1 MKYKIR
7 KFQNPSGTLQYLTD
21 LNAEVQKK
29 NNSPEERVRRALNL
43 KKNQNQEE
51 EYTTPGF
58 RTDRNGIVS
67 VDYENQGDY
76 VPSATSIA
84 LTDGATKL
92 LHGVQTFGGSV
103 VGDVVKEFSPEAANW
118 LDKNTFGAITTTPEE
133 KLQRNR
139 SGRDVWQHRL
149 TDAANALITPL
160 AVITGGK
167 VLGDVGRKV
176 LQSKPAQRVL
186 SGRLNF
192 TPKDSRFLVNQE
204 GFRAPKVTETL
215 KDQEEWFVGLMKKHN
230 PNATA
235 VNEANLRSH
244 VPEYNQIINRAKKAG
259 TYMKNSDGSVFQG
272 DPREWTMLQS
282 KNAQWLDKRPWYT
295 GVPGKAIKEGS
306 DAGKLMSE
314 NFNKFTGDVW
324 ASNNEHYANVFAQKN
339 LSDSRGKVFKI
350 HSPKGASTYKV
361 DNGPQPWNNMPID
374 RNTHKLSSDAVIEMR
389 GFRGMT
395 GTKPEQKPI
404 YTSKNWLN
412 EKDLSKKLNPG
423 NSEYGVSTDDIFAHA
438 KKNGY
443 ERTRMNNIMDGIGFF
458 KNSAGEW
465 DYYDPFIDINV
476 IHSKTPRKS
485 VLGNDGTF
493 SKIDPNI
500 FGSIL
505 GAIGLGANKI
515 NE

>member
-1 MKYKIR
+1 MNYKIR
-7 KFQNPSGTLQYLTD
+7 KFQNPSGNLQFLTN
-21 LNAEVQKK
+21 LNAEAQRK
-29 NNSPEERVRRALNL
+29 NNSPEERIRRALNL
-43 KKNQNQEE
+43 KKNQE
-51 EYTTPGF
+51 EYSTPGL
-58 RTDRNGIVS
+58 RTNVL

-76 VPSATSIA
+76 VPTTTHKVGTA
-84 LTDGATKL
+84 LADGATKL
-92 LHGVQTFGGSV
+92 LHGIQTLGSSV
-103 VGDVVKEFSPEAANW
+103 VGDVVKEFSPKAANW
-118 LDKNTFGAITTTPEE
+118 LDKNTFGIITSTPEE

-139 SGRDVWQHRL
+139 SGNDRWQYRL

-160 AVITGGK
+160 AVVTGGK
-167 VLGDVGRKV
+167 VLGSVGKKV

-186 SGRLNF
+186 GEKLNF

-215 KDQEEWFVGLMKKHN
+215 KDQEDWFVGLMKKHN
-230 PNATA
+230 PNATS

-244 VPEYNQIINRAKKAG
+244 VPEYSQIINRAKKAG

-272 DPREWTMLQS
+272 DPREWAMLQS

-295 GVPGKAIKEGS
+295 GVPGKAIKEGPG
-306 DAGKLMSE
+306 AGKLMSE

-324 ASNNEHYANVFAQKN
+324 TSNNKHYANVFAEKN
-339 LSDSRGKVFKI
+339 LSDSRGKVFKL
-350 HSPKGASTYKV
+350 HSPKAAPTYKI
-361 DNGPQPWNNMPID
+361 DNGPQGWNNMPIN
-374 RNTHKLSSDAVIEMR
+374 RNTHKLGPDAIMEMR
-389 GFRGMT
+389 GFKNMAGGM
-395 GTKPEQKPI
+395 EQKPI
-404 YTSKNWLN
+404 HVSKNWLN
-412 EKDLSKKLNPG
+412 EKDLSKKLHPG
-423 NSEYGVSTDDIFAHA
+423 SSEYGVSTDDIFAHS
-438 KKNGY
+438 KKKGY
-443 ERTRMNNIMDGIGFF
+443 ERTRINNIMDGPAFF

-465 DYYDPFIDINV
+465 DYYEPFIDINV

-505 GAIGLGANKI
+505 GAIGLGGLGANKI